1 MNELQGGISLRVV
14 VWTLVTDGGNSGLVV
29 RVFGSEAKA
38 YDALRA
44 DLKDAPEVDT
54 YADYDLEELWATE
67 TDGGMAII
75 ELHLVEIEQ
84 SR

>member
-1 MNELQGGISLRVV
+1 MSACLA
-14 VWTLVTDGGNSGLVV
+14 
-29 RVFGSEAKA
+29 SEAKA

-54 YADYDLEELWATE
+54 YKDHDLEELWATE
-67 TDGGMAII
+67 TDGGIAVI
-75 ELHLVEIEQ
+75 ESHLVELDQ